1 MGLCLCHY
9 QSTVW
14 NRQGGLL
21 VSSALLSCHRHKSR
35 LTATACAHLPTSCEQ
50 SKRNVGRKEQ
60 IPQRSYGISSRGA
73 PIVKETCVEDVDP
86 FEEAIVPLKCFRC
99 QNGRSAGLLLLR
111 IHEESCYHAVAI
123 KELRP
128 AVDQNIAQLRDEH
141 IKPSPVQHR

>member
-1 MGLCLCHY
+1 M
-9 QSTVW
+9 
-14 NRQGGLL
+14 
-21 VSSALLSCHRHKSR
+21 
-35 LTATACAHLPTSCEQ
+35 
-50 SKRNVGRKEQ
+50 
-60 IPQRSYGISSRGA
+60 
-73 PIVKETCVEDVDP
+73 KETCVEDVDP